1 MRSAVHKGP
10 NSLNIYPE
18 GGGGD
23 IGGETGGGGGG
34 EGGGGFSKALQ
45 ALVLISRALTL
56 PMLGR
61 GGSGVVV
68 GWWCSEHGWVMPQ

>member
-10 NSLNIYPE
+10 NSLNIHPE

-23 IGGETGGGGGG
+23 IGGEAGGG
-34 EGGGGFSKALQ
+34 EGGGGGFSKALQ

-68 GWWCSEHGWVMPQ
+68 VVQ